1 MEEKEKS
8 GTTINI
14 FGGHQQILP
23 EATQAVQNF
32 YGDAVARETL
42 REDALSRLELSAEA
56 KRLSIYINNVEELS
70 GYLFRLS
77 ECVTA
82 MELALVVVGMV
93 ESQPRITKEEMVKE
107 RFIQLLLPLAP
118 GIATGRSIDNIRA
131 RINDAWARRP
141 KIRS

>member
-141 KIRS
+141 KNSS